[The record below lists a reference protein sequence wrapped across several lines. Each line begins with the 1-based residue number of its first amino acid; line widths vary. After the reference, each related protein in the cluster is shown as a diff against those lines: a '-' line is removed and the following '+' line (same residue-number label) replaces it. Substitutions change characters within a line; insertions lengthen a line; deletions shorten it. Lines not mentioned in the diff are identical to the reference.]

1 MSAKDLAS
9 YSVGIVFQVRG
20 ETVWVLD
27 VVRERLEY
35 PDLKR
40 KVIELHRRWKRV
52 GSNYVLLIENKG
64 SGMSLI
70 QELKHDNIRALA
82 VDPDGEKAIR
92 MNAQTARIE
101 AGCVSLPRQAHWLD
115 EFRKEISA
123 FPSSRHND
131 QVDAFSQ
138 GLNEAFN
145 PQRRGVSFSTYHD
158 VY

>member
-1 MSAKDLAS
+1 M
-9 YSVGIVFQVRG
+9 
-20 ETVWVLD
+20 
-27 VVRERLEY
+27 RLLKHD

-40 KVIELHRRWKRV
+40 KVLELHQRWRRV
-52 GSNYVLLIENKG
+52 GSNYALLIENKG

-70 QELKHDNIRALA
+70 QDMQRDNIHALA
-82 VDPDGEKAIR
+82 VDPEGEKTIC

-101 AGCVSLPRQAHWLD
+101 AGSLPRQAHWRD

-123 FPSSRHND
+123 FPNGRHND

-145 PQRRGVSFSTYHD
+145 PQRRGASAQGFAMGLFY
-158 VY
+158 

>member
-1 MSAKDLAS
+1 MDVCGL
-9 YSVGIVFQVRG
+9 RG

-27 VVRERLEY
+27 VVREHMEY

-40 KVIELHRRWKRV
+40 KVIELHRRWKNV
-52 GSNYVLLIENKG
+52 GSNYALLIENKG
-64 SGMSLI
+64 SGMPLI
-70 QELKHDNIRALA
+70 QELEHDSIHALA
-82 VDPDGEKAIR
+82 VDPDGEKTIR

-123 FPSSRHND
+123 FPSSRHSD

-145 PQRRGVSFSTYHD
+145 PTPRGESSAAYVTGLLY
-158 VY
+158 